1 MPPIQKLTTKAREA
15 LKRAH
20 ELAIERGQN
29 HVNPVHLLCALIL
42 QEESMVASILDKLEI
57 DTPMLTDVVLEGI
70 EAPEGSNVLSPSYQ
84 IYLTPDL
91 AQILDNSLRVAALF
105 KDEFISTEHLFLS
118 IFDIPCMARDILG
131 RFKIE
136 RDTVVKLIE
145 ELKTN
150 PQAAKEAEPKKFR
163 TLYKYAR
170 SLTKLAREN
179 RLDPVIGRD
188 NEIMRI
194 IQILSR
200 RTKNNPILIGEAG
213 VGKTAIVEGL
223 AIRMAQND
231 VPESLKDKEL
241 VSLDLGQL
249 IAGTK
254 YRGEFEER
262 LKNILKEVEKAEG
275 KVILFIDEIHTLVGA
290 GASEGS
296 MDASNM
302 LKPAL
307 ARGELRAIG
316 ATTLKEY
323 QKHIEKDPALTRRFQ
338 PVYVNEPSVEDAIAI
353 LRGLKEKYELFH
365 GVHITD
371 DAIVAAVNLASRYIS
386 ERYLPDKVVDLID
399 EAASALRISLENM
412 PQDLEETRRKIMRLE
427 IEREA
432 LKKETDKVAKAR
444 MTKIEQ
450 EIADLKESTA
460 ELELKWK
467 NEKETI
473 TDIKRI
479 KKELE
484 QIRIEADMAE
494 ARADLAKAAEMRYS
508 RIPSLEKELDQ
519 KNKRLKKLQASRR
532 ILKEE
537 ITAEDIASVVS
548 RWTGIPV
555 SRMLEAEASKLLRM
569 EDDLKKRIVGQ
580 DEAVQKISDTIRR
593 SRAGI
598 ADQNRPIGSFIFL
611 GPTGVGKTE
620 LTKALAEF
628 MFNDEK
634 SLIRVDM
641 SEFMEKHSVSKIIG
655 APPGYVGHD
664 ESGGL
669 TETVRHRP
677 YSVILFDEIEK
688 AHPEVFNILLQVL
701 DNGRLTDSKG
711 RVVNFRNTV
720 IIMTSNIGAQ
730 YIDRME
736 KLGFSRAVEAAPA
749 SGTVTSAMNSRD
761 RENYNEAKEKI
772 MGALKDFF
780 KPEFLNRVDDII
792 VFDILAQES
801 IRKIVEI
808 QVSEVTK
815 RLADKGIEMQ
825 LTPAVYDY
833 LGKEGYNPQYG
844 ARPLRRLI
852 QNKILTPV
860 ANLLIGQEVAKGGT
874 IIVDLKKPVAN
885 KVAKTDS
892 AVGGGA
898 AQEFSFEVK
907 KKHKGESPIILKDVL
922 AQK

>member
-1 MPPIQKLTTKAREA
+1 MPPLNKLTTKAREA
-15 LKRAH
+15 LRRAH

-29 HVNPVHLLCALIL
+29 HVNPLHLLCALIL
-42 QEESMVASILDKLEI
+42 QEESMVTSILDRLEI
-57 DTPMLTDVVLEGI
+57 DTPMLTDVVLEHI

-91 AQILDNSLRVAALF
+91 AQILDNSVKVATTL

-118 IFDIPCMARDILG
+118 IFDIPCIARDVLA

-136 RDTVVKLIE
+136 KDAVTKVIE
-145 ELKTN
+145 EIKTS
-150 PQAAKEAEPKKFR
+150 PPSKDAEPKKFR

-179 RLDPVIGRD
+179 KLDPVIGRD
-188 NEIMRI
+188 TEIMRI

-223 AIRMAQND
+223 ALRMSQGD

-241 VSLDLGQL
+241 VSLDLGSL

-262 LKNILKEVEKAEG
+262 LKNILKEVERSDG
-275 KVILFIDEIHTLVGA
+275 KIILFIDEIHTLVGA

-307 ARGELRAIG
+307 SRGELRAIG
-316 ATTLKEY
+316 ATTIKEY
-323 QKHIEKDPALTRRFQ
+323 QKYIEKDPALTRRFQ
-338 PVYVNEPSVEDAIAI
+338 PVYVNEPSTDDAVAI
-353 LRGLKEKYELFH
+353 LRGVKEKYEMYH
-365 GVHITD
+365 GVRITD
-371 DAIVAAVNLASRYIS
+371 DAIVAAVTLASRYIT
-386 ERYLPDKVVDLID
+386 ERFLPDKVVDLID
-399 EAASALRISLENM
+399 EASSSLRISLENM
-412 PQDLEETRRKIMRLE
+412 PPALEKPRRKIMRLE

-444 MTKIEQ
+444 MATIE
-450 EIADLKESTA
+450 EDIANLKEGTS

-484 QIRIEADMAE
+484 VLRIEGESAE
-494 ARADLAKAAEMRYS
+494 ARADLAKAAEIRYG
-508 RIPSLEKELDQ
+508 RLPALEKELEQ
-519 KNKRLKKLQASRR
+519 KNKRLKKLQSSRR

-537 ITAEDIASVVS
+537 ITAEDIAAVVS

-555 SRMLEAEASKLLRM
+555 SRMLESEAIKLTRM
-569 EDDLKKRIVGQ
+569 EQELEKRIVGQ
-580 DEAVQKISDTIRR
+580 HEAVTKISDTIRR

-598 ADQNRPIGSFIFL
+598 ADPNRPIGSFIFL

-620 LTKALAEF
+620 LTKKLAEF
-628 MFNDEK
+628 LFNDDK
-634 SLIRVDM
+634 ALIRVDM
-641 SEFMEKHSVSKIIG
+641 SEFMEKHSVSKLIG
-655 APPGYVGHD
+655 APPGYVGYE

-669 TETVRHRP
+669 TEMVRHRP

-688 AHPEVFNILLQVL
+688 AHPEVFNVLLQVL

-711 RVVNFRNTV
+711 RIVNFRNTV

-730 YIDRME
+730 HIERME
-736 KLGFSRAVEAAPA
+736 KLGFARNTDNQDKDNYEQAKSK
-749 SGTVTSAMNSRD
+749 TSS
-761 RENYNEAKEKI
+761 
-772 MGALKDFF
+772 ALKDYFR
-780 KPEFLNRVDDII
+780 PEFLNRVDDII
-792 VFDILAQES
+792 IFDILSPEA
-801 IRKIVEI
+801 IHDIVKI
-808 QVSEVTK
+808 QVEQVVK
-815 RLADKGIEMQ
+815 RLSEKSIE
-825 LTPAVYDY
+825 LVIAPAVFEY

-852 QNKILTPV
+852 QTKILTPV
-860 ANLLIGQEVAKGGT
+860 ANLLIAQEVAKGGKIMIDMKGDAFT
-874 IIVDLKKPVAN
+874 
-885 KVAKTDS
+885 
-892 AVGGGA
+892 
-898 AQEFSFEVK
+898 FEVK
-907 KKHKGESPIILKDVL
+907 KKHKGESPIIMSEMLR
-922 AQK
+922 QK